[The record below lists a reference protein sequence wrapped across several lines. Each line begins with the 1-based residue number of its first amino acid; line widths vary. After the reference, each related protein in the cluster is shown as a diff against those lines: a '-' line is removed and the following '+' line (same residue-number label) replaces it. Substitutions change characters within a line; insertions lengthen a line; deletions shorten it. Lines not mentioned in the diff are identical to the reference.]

1 MFGISF
7 TELMLIGV
15 IALVVIGPE
24 RLPRVA
30 RTVGHLLG
38 RAQRYVGDVKSDIQR
53 EINLDQI
60 SELKGQ
66 MEEAAKS
73 VKTSVKDTTDTFR
86 DPLEDARK
94 ALKETS
100 ESVEALVS
108 TTREELDELSN
119 AATDALSTAEQSE
132 PRPGTDLPVSADGP
146 TPGDNTPTDA
156 GAEKPGRAL
165 TDAELADIR
174 LTQSESPDVQPP
186 TTPDQKPGTPL

>member
-7 TELMLIGV
+7 TELMLIGA
-15 IALVVIGPE
+15 IALVIIGPE

-53 EINLDQI
+53 EMNLDQMT
-60 SELKGQ
+60 ELKDQ

-73 VKTSVKDTTDTFR
+73 VKTSVKEATDTFR

-100 ESVEALVS
+100 ASVEDLVK
-108 TTREELDELSN
+108 TTREELDELSST
-119 AATDALSTAEQSE
+119 ATDPASTTPQS
-132 PRPGTDLPVSADGP
+132 GSATDTSLPSPADQP
-146 TPGDNTPTDA
+146 VPGDNTSEDDQ
-156 GAEKPGRAL
+156 KPGRPL
-165 TDAELADIR
+165 TDTELADIR
-174 LTQSESPDVQPP
+174 LTQSTSQDIEPP
-186 TTPDQKPGTPL
+186 TYDKKSGTPL